1 MKKPREDREPQ
12 EQYEFRRRRGR
23 LGYTVIRLSDGAEL
37 GVIMPAPNI
46 KWAVWAGDGT
56 SYKNRVDAA
65 RALDARSAPA
75 LPGRTES

>member
-1 MKKPREDREPQ
+1 MKKPREDDGPDG
-12 EQYEFRRRRGR
+12 QYEFRRRRGR

-46 KWAVWAGDGT
+46 RWAVWAGDGT

-65 RALDARSAPA
+65 RALDARAAPA
-75 LPGRTES
+75 LPGRAES